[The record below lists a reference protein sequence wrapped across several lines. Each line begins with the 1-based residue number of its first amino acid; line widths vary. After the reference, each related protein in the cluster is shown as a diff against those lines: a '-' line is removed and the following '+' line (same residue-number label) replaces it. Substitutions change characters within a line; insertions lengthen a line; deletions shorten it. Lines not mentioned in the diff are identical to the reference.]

1 MRRVNS
7 LVLIIAALV
16 LLLLYVATGHF
27 GMGPAQKAKGAYQ
40 LLVTVEPAALQDVHD
55 TVEALGTTAA
65 NESVELSATVTATVR
80 AVHFEDGTAVE
91 KGAVLVELDADEAS
105 ADVEEARVN
114 LAEEERQLRHLTLLI
129 ERKAVSQTDV
139 EKQQSVVNAA
149 RAQLEANRAKL
160 QDYTIRAPFAGVLGV
175 RRVSVGALVSP
186 GSVIASLDDL
196 SQVKVD
202 FTVPEIHLPLLH
214 PGLAVE
220 TRSQAYPDKVFAGTV
235 SFVDS
240 RIDPVTRA
248 VALRAQLD
256 NREQLLRPGMLLQ
269 VQIRQPSR
277 QALMV
282 PERSIAPLRGEQ
294 FVYVVDSAVSE
305 KNPDGKPVAQRRAV
319 QLGQR
324 VAGKVEITAGLSAGE
339 SVVVDGSMSVQDGMA
354 VTVKDNAA
362 AAGGP

>member
-1 MRRVNS
+1 MRRFNS
-7 LVLIIAALV
+7 LVIIIVALS

-27 GMGPAQKAKGAYQ
+27 GMGPAQKSKAPYQ
-40 LLVTVEPAALQDVHD
+40 LLVTAEKAVQQELQD
-55 TVEALGTTAA
+55 TVEALGTTTA

-80 AVHFEDGTAVE
+80 AVYFEDGSVVE

-114 LAEEERQLRHLTLLI
+114 LAEEERQLRHLSLLI

-186 GSVIASLDDL
+186 GSVITSLDDL

-202 FTVPEIHLPLLH
+202 FTVPEIYLPLLH
-214 PGLAVE
+214 QGLSVQAH
-220 TRSQAYPDKVFAGTV
+220 SQAYDGRVFDGVVT
-235 SFVDS
+235 FVDS

-256 NREQLLRPGMLLQ
+256 NSERLLRPGMLLQ
-269 VQIRQPSR
+269 VQIRQSPR
-277 QALMV
+277 MALMV

-294 FVYVVDSAVSE
+294 LVYVLDHALSD
-305 KNPDGKPVAQRRAV
+305 KNPDGKPVAHRRV
-319 QLGQR
+319 VKLGQR
-324 VAGKVEITAGLSAGE
+324 SGGKVEIVSGVAAGE
-339 SVVVDGSMSVQDGMA
+339 TVVVDGSMSVQDGMV
-354 VTVKDNAA
+354 VTVKENAPT
-362 AAGGP
+362 AGGQ